1 MAIKATKTKQKQVEK
16 QLKEDIAAKRR
27 KTREQQARIRK
38 DAALEKVA
46 AKGHLKDT
54 KKASQQLQ
62 EALQASVKK
71 QKRRQAALISQ
82 NVTSDDSNIEYA
94 LEVPEQPTLAR
105 SRVRRRPAYLANF
118 EVDY

>member
-16 QLKEDIAAKRR
+16 QLKEDIAAERR

-54 KKASQQLQ
+54 KKASQQL
-62 EALQASVKK
+62 
-71 QKRRQAALISQ
+71 
-82 NVTSDDSNIEYA
+82 
-94 LEVPEQPTLAR
+94 
-105 SRVRRRPAYLANF
+105 
-118 EVDY
+118 